1 MPKILIVSGHP
12 EPAGSLANKLILN
25 NVRELLSDAAVR
37 ELGALYPDGNFDVTA
52 EQEALAS
59 ADIIVL
65 AFPLHWYSVPGL
77 MKNWI
82 DRVWLHGFAYGSKGD
97 KLRGKRVVL
106 SVTTGGPETAY
117 RHDGSQTAT
126 LREILLPLRLTARNC
141 GMKVTDYVAS
151 YGMLFIP
158 GMSTDED
165 RARIERET
173 REHARVLAAALS
185 R

>member
-1 MPKILIVSGHP
+1 MPQILIVSGHP
-12 EPAGSLANKLILN
+12 DPATSLANRLILRN
-25 NVRELLSDAAVR
+25 VKELVPAANVRELGV
-37 ELGALYPDGNFDVTA
+37 LYPDGQFDVAA
-52 EQEALAS
+52 EQEALAG

-65 AFPLHWYSVPGL
+65 VFPLHWYSVPGL

-97 KLRGKRVVL
+97 RLRGKRMVL

-158 GMSTDED
+158 GMSTED
-165 RARIERET
+165 DRNRIEREAL
-173 REHARVLAAALS
+173 EHARVLARTLLQ
-185 R
+185 